1 MLNPL
6 KFLKKFLKSNN
17 EKEILRINKIVNEVN
32 NLEKEISLIDQKDFP
47 NETEKLIKQISEG
60 KNQSSLLPRAFAL
73 VREAS
78 KRILNERHFDVQIL
92 GGVVLIENK
101 IAEMKTGEGKTL
113 TIVLAAYLNALS
125 KKGDQR
131 ETVND

>member
-17 EKEILRINKIVNEVN
+17 EKEIFRINKIVNEVN

-92 GGVVLIENK
+92 GGVVLI
-101 IAEMKTGEGKTL
+101 
-113 TIVLAAYLNALS
+113 
-125 KKGDQR
+125 
-131 ETVND
+131 

>member
-17 EKEILRINKIVNEVN
+17 EKEIFRINKIVNEVN

-125 KKGDQR
+125 KKGFI
-131 ETVND
+131 